1 MRVFKNRGLL
11 FLLFAFTTLTVAAG
25 AQDGPGNPPPPRADG
40 PPPSDMGGGR
50 HMRNRGMGDT
60 GPSPVRLGPPG
71 RWWDDPSFA
80 EKIGITAD
88 QKKKMDD
95 IFTANRLKLI
105 DLVATVQ
112 KEEVIMEP
120 LVQAD
125 PPDEG
130 KVLAQIDKVAQ
141 ARAEL
146 EKSNTRMLFDLR
158 RQLNHDQWVKLQAER
173 PPDHGPGFRR
183 DRERRGPGGDGP
195 GKPPGE

>member
-1 MRVFKNRGLL
+1 MRRPHRLRRAPTELRRRPIWV
-11 FLLFAFTTLTVAAG
+11 AG
-25 AQDGPGNPPPPRADG
+25 AACEGHDRGMEGPGR
-40 PPPSDMGGGR
+40 SSI
-50 HMRNRGMGDT
+50 HF
-60 GPSPVRLGPPG
+60 GPPG
-71 RWWDDPSFA
+71 RWWDDPAFA

-105 DLVATVQ
+105 DLVAAVQ

-125 PPDEG
+125 PPDEA

-141 ARAEL
+141 GRAEL
-146 EKSNTRMLFDLR
+146 EKANTRMLFDLR

-173 PPDHGPGFRR
+173 PPDYGRGH
-183 DRERRGPGGDGP
+183 ERRGPGDGP
-195 GKPPGE
+195 GRPPGE

>member
-1 MRVFKNRGLL
+1 MRVFKNRVLFFILL
-11 FLLFAFTTLTVAAG
+11 AFTTLTVVAG
-25 AQDGPGNPPPPRADG
+25 AQDAPVAPPPPRADG
-40 PPPSDMGGGR
+40 PPPPDMGGGR
-50 HMRNRGMGDT
+50 RMHRPGMGEG
-60 GPSPVRLGPPG
+60 GPSPMRLGPPG
-71 RWWDDPSFA
+71 RWWDDPAFA

-105 DLVATVQ
+105 DLVAAVQ

-120 LVQAD
+120 LVEAD
-125 PPDEG
+125 PPDEA

-141 ARAEL
+141 GRAEL
-146 EKSNTRMLFDLR
+146 EKANTRMLFDLR

-173 PPDHGPGFRR
+173 PPD
-183 DRERRGPGGDGP
+183 RGPGRRHGGPGDGP

>member
-1 MRVFKNRGLL
+1 MRVFKNRALFFILL
-11 FLLFAFTTLTVAAG
+11 AFTTLRVVAG
-25 AQDGPGNPPPPRADG
+25 AQDAPVTPPPPRTDG
-40 PPPSDMGGGR
+40 TLPPDMGGGR
-50 HMRNRGMGDT
+50 RMRGRGMGDG
-60 GPSPVRLGPPG
+60 GPSLIRLGPPG
-71 RWWDDPSFA
+71 RWWDDPAFA
-80 EKIGITAD
+80 EKIGISAD

-146 EKSNTRMLFDLR
+146 EKANTRMLFDLR

-173 PPDHGPGFRR
+173 SPD
-183 DRERRGPGGDGP
+183 RGPGRRHGGPGDGP

>member
-1 MRVFKNRGLL
+1 M
-11 FLLFAFTTLTVAAG
+11 
-25 AQDGPGNPPPPRADG
+25 
-40 PPPSDMGGGR
+40 
-50 HMRNRGMGDT
+50 
-60 GPSPVRLGPPG
+60 RLGPPG
-71 RWWDDPSFA
+71 RWWDEPAFA

-88 QKKKMDD
+88 QKKKMDE

-105 DLVATVQ
+105 DLVAAVQ

-146 EKSNTRMLFDLR
+146 EKANTRMLFELR

-173 PPDHGPGFRR
+173 PPDHGPGR
-183 DRERRGPGGDGP
+183 DHGDDRRGHGDGP

>member
-1 MRVFKNRGLL
+1 MSVFKNRALIFILL
-11 FLLFAFTTLTVAAG
+11 AFATLTAAAG
-25 AQDGPGNPPPPRADG
+25 AQDGPPVPPLPGADGGSPPPPPD
-40 PPPSDMGGGR
+40 GGR
-50 HMRNRGMGDT
+50 RMRGGRGMGEG
-60 GPSPVRLGPPG
+60 GPSPLHLGPPG
-71 RWWDDPSFA
+71 RWWDDPTFA
-80 EKIGITAD
+80 EKIGITDD

-105 DLVATVQ
+105 DLVAAVQ

-146 EKSNTRMLFDLR
+146 EKANTRMLFDLR
-158 RQLNHDQWVKLQAER
+158 RQLNHDQWVKLQAMR
-173 PPDHGPGFRR
+173 PPDHGPGMF
-183 DRERRGPGGDGP
+183 RERRGPGDGP